1 MSSNWKKVELA
12 HCRELGGERTGPR
25 GYGLPDCVGTPG
37 IALEIKAYK
46 RFVFLTEDWN
56 QAVENAQTG
65 RMAMPVL
72 LVREG
77 GRGGRKQVQMRE
89 QDFLTLWTPSGLR
102 PIRLHQQDVE
112 RGLVRFDWSDFVR
125 LYTTYRAAL
134 EGQEESVG

>member
-25 GYGLPDCVGTPG
+25 GFGLPDCVGTPG
-37 IALEIKAYK
+37 LGLEIKAYK

-56 QAVENAQTG
+56 QAVENATRLG
-65 RMAMPVL
+65 VTPAL

-89 QDFLTLWTPSGLR
+89 QDFAAMWAPSGLR
-102 PIRLHQQDVE
+102 PIRLHVKDVD
-112 RGLVRFDWSDFVR
+112 RGLVRLDWTDFVR
-125 LYTTYRAAL
+125 LYRAYR
-134 EGQEESVG
+134 EKETE